1 LIHFYKRK
9 MDVSEITRFKPA
21 NLSNPSIQ
29 AVEEAEDDD
38 SFESQAIKRK
48 LARKRAQE
56 IAAKAETERVMIER
70 QPKKARMDGLSQ
82 ADMDKIEKVMEGEGE
97 DGGALDE
104 TQVKKI
110 ILQFE
115 KKALKNQENRIKFP
129 DQPEKFMESEM
140 ELHDA
145 IQELHNIA
153 TVPDLYPI
161 LVDLNCT
168 SSMLGLL
175 CHDNS
180 DMSVAVLDLMQE
192 LTDVD
197 TLNESE
203 EGADSLIQGLVDNQV
218 FSLMIACVE
227 RLNETVKEESDGVH
241 NALAVLENIME
252 FRPAVCKDV
261 AESGFMTWLIK
272 KLKVKVPFDGN
283 KLYASEILSILLQNE
298 PDNRIMFGELGA
310 IDSMLQQ
317 LAYYKRHD
325 PTVQEEIEYMENLF
339 NCLCSLLLQREN
351 RDRFLQGEGL
361 QLMNLMLREKKKSRT
376 GALRVLDHALSGN
389 DGADNCSKFV
399 DILGL
404 RTIFPLFMKT
414 PKKSKRAGVST
425 DEHEEH
431 VISIIASLFKNC
443 TVGNNAS
450 KQRERLLVKFT
461 EGDHEKVD
469 RLMELHI
476 KYYNKVEDCDRRLQR
491 ELKRKKEE
499 MTDDEIYIRR
509 LQDGLFV
516 LQYVDYIILE
526 IVSCG
531 ASTVK
536 ARVLQILNLRGGT
549 LKTVRDVV
557 REYAG
562 NLGDEEEDHEK
573 KIEQEYL
580 LNLVNKF

>member
-1 LIHFYKRK
+1 
-9 MDVSEITRFKPA
+9 MDVSEITRFKPETMMKRA
-21 NLSNPSIQ
+21 AP
-29 AVEEAEDDD
+29 VEEIDDGD
-38 SFESQAIKRK
+38 ESFEGQAKKRK
-48 LARKRAQE
+48 IARKRAQE
-56 IAAKAETERVMIER
+56 IAAKAEIE
-70 QPKKARMDGLSQ
+70 KAMMEEYLAKTADKNKLSDEVQ
-82 ADMDKIEKVMEGEGE
+82 DKIDKVMGDDEETT
-97 DGGALDE
+97 LDE
-104 TQVKKI
+104 TGVKKI

-115 KKALKNQENRIKFP
+115 KRALKNQETRIKFP

-145 IQELHNIA
+145 IQEMHSIA
-153 TVPDLYPI
+153 TVPHFYPI
-161 LVDLNCT
+161 LVDLNAVP
-168 SSMLGLL
+168 SLLGLL

-180 DMSVAVLDLMQE
+180 DIIVGVFDLLQE

-197 TLNESE
+197 TMNESE
-203 EGADSLIQGLVDNQV
+203 DGAEALIQSLIDNQV
-218 FSLMIACVE
+218 FSLMIASIE
-227 RLNETVKEESDGVH
+227 RLDESVKEEGDGVH
-241 NALAVLENIME
+241 NALSILENITE
-252 FRPAVCKDV
+252 FRPTVCKDV

-272 KLKVKVPFDGN
+272 KLKVKVPFDAN

-298 PDNRIMFGELGA
+298 PENRTMFGELSA

-325 PTVQEEIEYMENLF
+325 PAQQEEGEFMENLF
-339 NCLCSLLLQREN
+339 NCLCSLLLEPSN

-361 QLMNLMLREKKKSRT
+361 QLMNLMLREKKKSRS
-376 GALRVLDHALSGN
+376 GALRVLDHAMSGS
-389 DGADNCSKFV
+389 DGAQNSAKFV

-425 DEHEEH
+425 DDHEEH

-443 TVGNNAS
+443 TIGNNAG
-450 KQRERLLVKFT
+450 KQRERLLAKFT

-469 RLMELHI
+469 RLLELHM
-476 KYYNKVEDCDRRLQR
+476 KYYRKVEEADQRLQ
-491 ELKRKKEE
+491 KEMRRSKE
-499 MTDDEIYIRR
+499 KLSDDEVYVRR

-526 IVSCG
+526 ICSCG

-536 ARVLQILNLRGGT
+536 QRVLQILNLRGGT
-549 LKTVRDVV
+549 LKTVRDTV

-562 NLGDEEEDHEK
+562 NLGEGSEEETK
-573 KIEQEYL
+573 MEQEYL
-580 LNLVNKF
+580 LNLVDKF